1 MYRRYRIPAVYR
13 DLDRIQREM
22 NRIFEAYDPIRRR
35 TAPSFPA
42 VNIWSNEDGMV
53 ITAEVPGVNPEDIE
67 INVVGETLN
76 LSGTRKVE
84 ELAENT
90 RYHRQERGYGKFN
103 RAIQL
108 PFPVEIEK
116 VNATFKNGVLS
127 VNLPRAAADK
137 PKRITVKAA

>member
-35 TAPSFPA
+35 TAPAFPA
-42 VNIWSNEDGMV
+42 VNIWSNEDSMV
-53 ITAEVPGVNPEDIE
+53 VTAEVPGVSPDDIE

-76 LSGTRKVE
+76 LSGSRKVE
-84 ELAENT
+84 ELAEGA
-90 RYHRQERGYGKFN
+90 RYHRQERGYGKFS

-108 PFPVEIEK
+108 PFPVEIDK

-127 VNLPRAAADK
+127 IYLPRAAADK